1 MPMSY
6 PKRPPP
12 AAAGREIAHGPHR
25 HHSGIATP
33 GGEELL
39 VWSASGSAAAGGQ
52 NKRHGAGT
60 RRGSARGGSA
70 AFRSCC
76 MGKRCIAGAQRGQ
89 RLVPTCRGN
98 QRHNHHIP
106 AAAAGQAQHSTAQHS
121 TARHSVEGQG
131 STASRAEHSPEVRS
145 GSALPTTHSL
155 PHSLAHQ
162 VSRPSYS
169 AMLSACRHD
178 AGQGAWQ
185 IAGLGRRA

>member
-1 MPMSY
+1 MTSVWRTGTGSRWHRMAHAAALPTLTKLTLRWNSSKASTPPVMPMSY

-25 HHSGIATP
+25 HLSGITTP
-33 GGEELL
+33 DGEELL
-39 VWSASGSAAAGGQ
+39 VWSASGSAAAGVQ

-121 TARHSVEGQG
+121 TAQ
-131 STASRAEHSPEVRS
+131 
-145 GSALPTTHSL
+145 
-155 PHSLAHQ
+155 
-162 VSRPSYS
+162 
-169 AMLSACRHD
+169 C
-178 AGQGAWQ
+178 
-185 IAGLGRRA
+185 